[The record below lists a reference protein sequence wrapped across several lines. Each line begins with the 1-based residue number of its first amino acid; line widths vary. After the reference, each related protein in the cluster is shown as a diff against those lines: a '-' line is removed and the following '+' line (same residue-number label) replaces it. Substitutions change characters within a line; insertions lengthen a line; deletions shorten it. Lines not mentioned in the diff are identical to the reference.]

1 MTYTQTQELFEA
13 MDNLQMYARL
23 LQQEMA
29 KEKTDF
35 DEMMRFERQIQ
46 VKREL
51 IFKLARDGGPRL
63 ID

>member
-1 MTYTQTQELFEA
+1 MNYTQIQELFEA

-29 KEKTDF
+29 REKTDF
-35 DEMMRFERQIQ
+35 DETLRYEKQIQ

-51 IFKLARDGGPRL
+51 IFKIARDGGPRL